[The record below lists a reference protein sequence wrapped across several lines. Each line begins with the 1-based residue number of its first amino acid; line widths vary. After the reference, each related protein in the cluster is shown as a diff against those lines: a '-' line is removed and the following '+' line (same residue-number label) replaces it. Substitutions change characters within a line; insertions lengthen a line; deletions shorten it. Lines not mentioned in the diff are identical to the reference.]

1 MMAKTVKQTSE
12 EKILIAALKEFAQ
25 HGFEGARMD
34 RIAKLAKVNKAM
46 IYYHYKGK
54 EALYEKI
61 LSNAIGGVYRRI
73 SAAIDESDGSDQQIF
88 NVVSSYIDYL
98 KSLDLDFFR
107 LILRELSS
115 GGKYL
120 RKIAL
125 PNMIGPLLAKVSQIA
140 VKAMNEKRIRGINP
154 YYTFIHTVGGII
166 FFNSLRISLEGTE
179 LFPVLYREG
188 YLDEFKL
195 NLIEI
200 LKHGIEIER

>member
-1 MMAKTVKQTSE
+1 MMATTVKRTSE

-46 IYYHYKGK
+46 IYYHFKGK

-61 LSNAIGGVYRRI
+61 LSNTIGGVYRRI

-88 NVVSSYIDYL
+88 NVVGSYIDYL
-98 KSLDLDFFR
+98 KSLDLDYFR

-125 PNMIGPLLAKVSQIA
+125 PNMIEPLMTKIA
-140 VKAMNEKRIRGINP
+140 RVVGKAVREKRIRGINP
-154 YYTFIHTVGGII
+154 YYTFIHTVGGIV
-166 FFNSLRISLEGTE
+166 FFNSLRLSLEGTE
-179 LFPVLYREG
+179 LYPILYREG
-188 YLDEFKL
+188 YLDEFKR
-195 NLIEI
+195 NLVEI
-200 LKHGIEIER
+200 LKHGIEVKG